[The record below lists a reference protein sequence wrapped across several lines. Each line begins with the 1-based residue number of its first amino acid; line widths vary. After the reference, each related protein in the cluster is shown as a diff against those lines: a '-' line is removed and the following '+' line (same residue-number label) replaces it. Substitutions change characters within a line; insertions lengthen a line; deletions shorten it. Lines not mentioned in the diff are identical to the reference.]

1 MQKRHLHGM
10 MLAGRHITW
19 ITNSM
24 QDFFKEVR
32 EDLSMSGS
40 MEATLPHPPNLSQL
54 YLPFCEGRE
63 ILQDAATPHNSDD
76 DGSSDGA
83 ITDTPGTPEASQ
95 RVKSVAM
102 VNLGGGKAQRIE

>member
-76 DGSSDGA
+76 DGSSEG
-83 ITDTPGTPEASQ
+83 IPDTPGTPDSAK
-95 RVKSVAM
+95 RKTVAM
-102 VNLGGGKAQRIE
+102 VNLEGG